1 MALGQGKH
9 NLSLNIIRNPR
20 YSQFFKSKL
29 LRNKLCKLS
38 PMLVIFTKL
47 LTIILRSIVT
57 ITTKRQPIKAFIA
70 FSMWH
75 SNSDY
80 DRKKFVR
87 CLANENI
94 DKLKNIFSEF
104 KCKIFLNAPLTILV
118 LYVHVVR

>member
-1 MALGQGKH
+1 
-9 NLSLNIIRNPR
+9 
-20 YSQFFKSKL
+20 
-29 LRNKLCKLS
+29 
-38 PMLVIFTKL
+38 
-47 LTIILRSIVT
+47 
-57 ITTKRQPIKAFIA
+57 
-70 FSMWH
+70 MWH